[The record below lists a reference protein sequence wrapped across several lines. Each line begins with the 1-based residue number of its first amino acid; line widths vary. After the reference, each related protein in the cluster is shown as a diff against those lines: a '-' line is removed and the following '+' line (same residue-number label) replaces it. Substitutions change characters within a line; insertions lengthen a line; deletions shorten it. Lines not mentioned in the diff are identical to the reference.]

1 MVNCTS
7 EGQKRL
13 KNEIN
18 KQNAKNMKE
27 TIITKGE
34 LNELNQALIN
44 AVNTAA
50 MLDDTEDGGTCNF
63 DMVTLKIKIPKKFIQ
78 YIYVKL
84 EKMYAR
90 DWGRL
95 WRGYYLVDIPLSGQ
109 GYRRTRMA
117 EAACQA
123 LKDAGY
129 DARVYYQCD

>member
-1 MVNCTS
+1 
-7 EGQKRL
+7 
-13 KNEIN
+13 
-18 KQNAKNMKE
+18 MKD
-27 TIITKGE
+27 TIKTKGE
-34 LNELNQALIN
+34 LNELNQALLN

-63 DMVTLKIKIPKKFIQ
+63 DMVTLKIKIPKKFTQ
-78 YIYVKL
+78 YISVKL

-109 GYRRTRMA
+109 GNRRTRMA
-117 EAACQA
+117 EAACES

-129 DARVYYQCD
+129 DAMMYYQCD

>member
-1 MVNCTS
+1 
-7 EGQKRL
+7 
-13 KNEIN
+13 
-18 KQNAKNMKE
+18 MKE
-27 TIITKGE
+27 TIKTKGE

-50 MLDDTEDGGTCNF
+50 VLDDTEDGGTCNF

-78 YIYVKL
+78 YISVKL

-109 GYRRTRMA
+109 GNRRTRMA
-117 EAACQA
+117 EAACGSLRA
-123 LKDAGY
+123 DGY
-129 DARVYYQCD
+129 DAMMFYQCD

>member
-1 MVNCTS
+1 
-7 EGQKRL
+7 
-13 KNEIN
+13 
-18 KQNAKNMKE
+18 MKE
-27 TIITKGE
+27 TIKTKGE

-50 MLDDTEDGGTCNF
+50 VLDDTEDGGTCNF

-78 YIYVKL
+78 YIYVKF

-90 DWGRL
+90 NWGRL

-109 GYRRTRMA
+109 GSRRTRMA
-117 EAACQA
+117 EAACDSLRA
-123 LKDAGY
+123 AGY